1 VCVRVSGVTIYMVM
15 SLVTDSK
22 SEVSGIYYARVNL
35 VLGTSQWTEKSHV
48 NMP

>member
-1 VCVRVSGVTIYMVM
+1 VCQGVGVTIYMVM
-15 SLVTDSK
+15 SLATDSK